1 MRVVQILFIS
11 QEKKHILDCFDV
23 QAFQYMLKPI
33 YYDLFQENLLQLCHY
48 ILSLAHQFI
57 PIKLNKEHIILRIS
71 HIVSLE
77 KIKHSLCQNKV
88 EIFLIH
94 KNAPLIVT
102 GTLAGFAEKLD
113 PKLFLLIHRSVIV
126 NINYVHNF
134 TCNSVIMSNQTR
146 FPIGR
151 SHSKK
156 FKDLYC

>member
-33 YYDLFQENLLQLCHY
+33 HL
-48 ILSLAHQFI
+48 
-57 PIKLNKEHIILRIS
+57 LNKEHIILRIS

-88 EIFLIH
+88 EISLIH